1 MAMITIPIEPYWEK
15 LNEHHKQHHCDKNF
29 WDWLK
34 QEYGAYQVFIVSNP
48 SAVGE
53 EKGCGLMFGDESEA
67 TLFALK
73 WS

>member
-1 MAMITIPIEPYWEK
+1 MKILPVEPFYDN
-15 LNEHHKQHHCDKNF
+15 LQTHYRDHKIDVDF

-34 QEYGAYQVFIVSNP
+34 NEYGVYQVFIVSNP
-48 SAVGE
+48 TQVGE
-53 EKGCGLMFGDESEA
+53 KEASGLMFSEEEEA